1 MTASDSYPQQF
12 QICEN
17 SKAMPRKKQLNNA
30 RRAALIRE
38 ARSGL
43 IPASDDIEDELN
55 ARTAHIGRTLR
66 TGAKLTRGRD
76 DLAIIDIL
84 HDLRHYCD
92 SKALAFDELATAAY
106 EYYLEDAAESP
117 WISRP
122 PVS

>member
-1 MTASDSYPQQF
+1 LIPVSTISAPVPN
-12 QICEN
+12 CEN
-17 SKAMPRKKQLNNA
+17 RMAMPNKKQLSNA
-30 RRAALIRE
+30 QRAALILE

-55 ARTAHIGRTLR
+55 ARTAHIARALR
-66 TGAKLTRGRD
+66 AYAKLTRGRD
-76 DLAIIDIL
+76 DLAITDIL

-122 PVS
+122 AAN